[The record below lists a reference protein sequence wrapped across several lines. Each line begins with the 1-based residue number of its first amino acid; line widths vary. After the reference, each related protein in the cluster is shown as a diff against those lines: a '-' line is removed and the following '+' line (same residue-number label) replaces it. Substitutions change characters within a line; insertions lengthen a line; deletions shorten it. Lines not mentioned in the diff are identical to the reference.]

1 MAFNPLL
8 LRIVSI
14 EEFLMNVG
22 KKFFIVLL
30 ALLVTM
36 VGASSVITAQD
47 EEIIIGLITKTETNP
62 FFVKMREGA
71 QAAADELGVTLLTAA
86 GSFDGDNAG
95 QVTAIENMVA
105 AGASGILLVPSD
117 TTAIVPSIE
126 AAREQGVIVIALDT
140 PTSPEDATD
149 ALYATDNFQA
159 GVLIGQWAAAAIAA
173 PEEAEIALLN
183 LNPGVTVGDLRR
195 DGFLEGFGITLDSP
209 QVVCQQDTQGDQ
221 ALGQTAM
228 ENCLAAN
235 PGINLVYTINEP
247 AAFGAYRALE
257 DAGLQEDVLIVSVD
271 GGCEGVSGVL
281 DGRIDATSQQYPL
294 LMASLGVEN
303 IVAAV
308 QGAEFA
314 TGYTDTGVAL
324 ITANPQEGVAS
335 EGPVFGVESC
345 WGDPIEG
352 DLERA
357 QEIEAAMGAT
367 EEAAMDFSGMDIK
380 IGLITKTETN
390 PFFVKMREGAQARAD
405 ELGVEMLFA
414 AGSFDGDNAAQ
425 VTAIENMIAAGVQGI
440 LIVPS
445 DTTAIIPSIEAAREQ
460 GVIVIAL
467 DTPTSPEDATDAL
480 YATDNFQ
487 AGVLIGQWA
496 VSAIEAPEEAKIALL
511 NLNPGVTVGD
521 LRRDGFL
528 EGFGIPLDSPQ
539 VVCQQDTQGDQ
550 ALGQTAME
558 NCLAANPDINL
569 VYTINEPAAFG
580 AYRALED
587 AGLQDDVLIVSV
599 DGGCAG
605 VRGVVSGQIDATS
618 QQYPLLM
625 ASLGVENI
633 ARAVAGETFATGY
646 TDTGVALIT
655 DLPQNGVESID
666 SAAGLDLCWGE

>member
-1 MAFNPLL
+1 MMNRKLVFAAFLL
-8 LRIVSI
+8 MVI
-14 EEFLMNVG
+14 G
-22 KKFFIVLL
+22 L
-30 ALLVTM
+30 AAYAT
-36 VGASSVITAQD
+36 ASAQD
-47 EEIIIGLITKTETNP
+47 APIKIGLITKTETNP

-71 QAAADELGVTLLTAA
+71 QAKAEELGVELLFAA
-86 GSFDGDNAG
+86 GSFDGDNEA

-105 AGASGILLVPSD
+105 AGVQGILIVPSD
-117 TTAIVPSIE
+117 TTAIVPVIQR
-126 AAREQGVIVIALDT
+126 AREAGVIVIALDT
-140 PTSPEDATD
+140 PTAPEDATD

-159 GVLIGQWAAAAIAA
+159 GVLIGQWARAKFGDQPAK
-173 PEEAEIALLN
+173 IALLN

-195 DGFLEGFGITLDSP
+195 DGFLEGFGISIDDP

-221 ALGQTAM
+221 AKGQAAM

-235 PGINLVYTINEP
+235 PDINLVYTINEP
-247 AAFGAYRALE
+247 AAFGAYRAIE
-257 DAGLQEDVLIVSVD
+257 DAGLQDEITIVSVD
-271 GGCEGVSGVL
+271 GGCAGVSGVL

-324 ITANPQEGVAS
+324 ITADPQEGVAS
-335 EGPVFGVESC
+335 EGPVFGVENC
-345 WGDPIEG
+345 WGDPVEG

-357 QEIEAAMGAT
+357 QEIEAAMGGSS
-367 EEAAMDFSGMDIK
+367 MNFSGMGIK

-390 PFFVKMREGAQARAD
+390 PFFVKMREGAQAKA
-405 ELGVEMLFA
+405 EEIGVELLFA
-414 AGSFDGDNAAQ
+414 AGSFDGDNEAQ
-425 VTAIENMIAAGVQGI
+425 VTAIENMVAAGVQGI

-445 DTTAIIPSIEAAREQ
+445 DTTAIVPAIERAQEA

-467 DTPTSPEDATDAL
+467 DTPTNPEDATDAL
-480 YATDNFQ
+480 YATDNFK

-496 VSAIEAPEEAKIALL
+496 RAAMGETPPQIALM

-528 EGFGIPLDSPQ
+528 EGFGITLDDPAI
-539 VVCQQDTQGDQ
+539 VCQQDTQGDQ
-550 ALGQTAME
+550 AKGQAAME

-587 AGLQDDVLIVSV
+587 AGKQDQALIVSV

-605 VRGVVSGQIDATS
+605 VRGVASGQIDATS

-633 ARAVAGETFATGY
+633 ARAAAGEDFARGY
-646 TDTGVALIT
+646 TDTGVTLIT
-655 DLPQNGVESID
+655 DQPQAGLESID
-666 SAAGLDLCWGE
+666 SAAGLELCWGE

>member
-1 MAFNPLL
+1 
-8 LRIVSI
+8 
-14 EEFLMNVG
+14 MNKLFKRGV
-22 KKFFIVLL
+22 
-30 ALLVTM
+30 LVTVLATVLS
-36 VGASSVITAQD
+36 VGAATLSSVVAQD
-47 EEIIIGLITKTETNP
+47 TITIGLITKTETNP

-71 QAAADELGVTLLTAA
+71 QAKAEELGVELLFAA
-86 GSFDGDNAG
+86 GSFDGDNEA

-105 AGASGILLVPSD
+105 AGAQGILLVPSD
-117 TTAIVPSIE
+117 TSAIVPAIE
-126 AAREQGVIVIALDT
+126 RAREAGVIVIALDT
-140 PTSPEDATD
+140 PTNPEDATD

-159 GVLIGQWAAAAIAA
+159 GVLIGEWARAKHGEDPAQ
-173 PEEAEIALLN
+173 IALLN

-195 DGFLEGFGITLDSP
+195 DGFLDGFGIAIDDP

-221 ALGQTAM
+221 AKGQTAM

-235 PGINLVYTINEP
+235 PDINIVYTINEP
-247 AAFGAYRALE
+247 AAFGAYTAIE
-257 DAGLQEDVLIVSVD
+257 NAGRQDDVIIVSVD
-271 GGCEGVSGVL
+271 GGCAGVSAVL

-324 ITANPQEGVAS
+324 ITADPQAGIDS

-357 QEIEAAMGAT
+357 MEIEEAMGGMNAGD
-367 EEAAMDFSGMDIK
+367 MDFSGMGIT

-390 PFFVKMREGAQARAD
+390 PFFVKMREGAQARAE
-405 ELGVEMLFA
+405 ELGVELLFA
-414 AGSFDGDNAAQ
+414 AGSFDGDNEAQ
-425 VTAIENMIAAGVQGI
+425 VTAIENMVAAGAQGI

-445 DTTAIIPSIEAAREQ
+445 DTSAIVPAIERAREA

-467 DTPTSPEDATDAL
+467 DTPTNPEDATDAL

-496 VSAIEAPEEAKIALL
+496 RAQNGDAPAQIALL

-528 EGFGIPLDSPQ
+528 EGFGISIDDPQ

-550 ALGQTAME
+550 AKGQTAME
-558 NCLAANPDINL
+558 NCLAANPDINI

-580 AYRALED
+580 AYTAIEN
-587 AGLQDDVLIVSV
+587 AGRQDDVIIVSV

-605 VRGVVSGQIDATS
+605 VRAVVDGRIDATS

-633 ARAVAGETFATGY
+633 SRAVAGETFATGY

-655 DLPQNGVESID
+655 DVAQEGLESI
-666 SAAGLDLCWGE
+666 SSEEGLALCWGE

>member
-1 MAFNPLL
+1 
-8 LRIVSI
+8 
-14 EEFLMNVG
+14 
-22 KKFFIVLL
+22 
-30 ALLVTM
+30 
-36 VGASSVITAQD
+36 
-47 EEIIIGLITKTETNP
+47 
-62 FFVKMREGA
+62 MREGA
-71 QAAADELGVTLLTAA
+71 QAKAEELGVELLFAA
-86 GSFDGDNAG
+86 GAFDGDNEA

-105 AGASGILLVPSD
+105 AGVQGILLVPSD

-126 AAREQGVIVIALDT
+126 RAREAGVIVIALDT
-140 PTSPEDATD
+140 PTDPEDATD
-149 ALYATDNFQA
+149 ALYATDNFKA
-159 GVLIGQWAAAAIAA
+159 GQLIGQWARAKFGDSPAT
-173 PEEAEIALLN
+173 IALLN

-195 DGFLEGFGITLDSP
+195 DGFLDGFSISIDDPS
-209 QVVCQQDTQGDQ
+209 VVCQQDTQGDQ
-221 ALGQTAM
+221 ARGQAAM

-235 PGINLVYTINEP
+235 PDINLVYTINEP

-257 DAGLQEDVLIVSVD
+257 DAGLQDGVTIVSVD

-324 ITANPQEGVAS
+324 ITADPQDGIDS
-335 EGPVFGVESC
+335 EGPVFGVENC

-352 DLERA
+352 DLARA
-357 QEIEAAMGAT
+357 QELEAAMGMG
-367 EEAAMDFSGMDIK
+367 EESMDFSGMGIR

-390 PFFVKMREGAQARAD
+390 PFFVKMREGAQAKAE
-405 ELGVEMLFA
+405 ELGVELLFA
-414 AGSFDGDNAAQ
+414 AGAFDGDNEAQ

-440 LIVPS
+440 LLVPS
-445 DTTAIIPSIEAAREQ
+445 DTTAIVPSIERAREA

-467 DTPTSPEDATDAL
+467 DTPTEPEDATDAL
-480 YATDNFQ
+480 YATDNFK
-487 AGVLIGQWA
+487 AGQLIGQWA
-496 VSAIEAPEEAKIALL
+496 RAKFGDSPATIALL

-528 EGFGIPLDSPQ
+528 DGFGISIDDPS

-550 ALGQTAME
+550 ARGQAAME

-587 AGLQDDVLIVSV
+587 AGLQDGVTIVSV

-605 VRGVVSGQIDATS
+605 VRGVESGQIDATS

-625 ASLGVENI
+625 ASLGIENI
-633 ARAVAGETFATGY
+633 SRAVAGEDFATGY

-655 DLPQNGVESID
+655 DDPQDGIESID
-666 SAAGLDLCWGE
+666 SAAGLELCWGE

>member
-1 MAFNPLL
+1 MQNRRKFALTVFLL
-8 LRIVSI
+8 MVMGLAYAVVS
-14 EEFLMNVG
+14 
-22 KKFFIVLL
+22 
-30 ALLVTM
+30 
-36 VGASSVITAQD
+36 AQD
-47 EEIIIGLITKTETNP
+47 APIKIGLITKTETNP

-71 QAAADELGVTLLTAA
+71 QAKAEELGVELLFAA
-86 GSFDGDNAG
+86 GSFDGDNEA

-105 AGASGILLVPSD
+105 AGVQGILIVPSD
-117 TTAIVPSIE
+117 TTAIVPVIQR
-126 AAREQGVIVIALDT
+126 AREAGVIVIALDT
-140 PTSPEDATD
+140 PTNPEDATD
-149 ALYATDNFQA
+149 ALYATDNFKA
-159 GVLIGQWAAAAIAA
+159 GVLIGQWARAKFGDQPAK
-173 PEEAEIALLN
+173 IALLN

-195 DGFLEGFGITLDSP
+195 DGFLEGFGITIDDP

-221 ALGQTAM
+221 AKGQTAM

-235 PGINLVYTINEP
+235 PDINLVYTINEP
-247 AAFGAYRALE
+247 AAFGAYRAIAS
-257 DAGLQEDVLIVSVD
+257 AGRQDDVTIVSVD
-271 GGCEGVSGVL
+271 GGCAGVSGVL

-314 TGYTDTGVAL
+314 RGYTDTGVAL
-324 ITANPQEGVAS
+324 ITADPQPGVMS
-335 EGPVFGVESC
+335 EGPVFGVENC

-357 QEIEAAMGAT
+357 KEIEAAMGG
-367 EEAAMDFSGMDIK
+367 ESLDFSGMGIK

-390 PFFVKMREGAQARAD
+390 PFFVKMREGAQAKAE
-405 ELGVEMLFA
+405 ELGVELLFA
-414 AGSFDGDNAAQ
+414 AGSFDGDNEAQ
-425 VTAIENMIAAGVQGI
+425 VTAIENMVAAGVQGI

-445 DTTAIIPSIEAAREQ
+445 DTTAIVPVIQRAREA

-467 DTPTSPEDATDAL
+467 DTPTNPEDATDAL
-480 YATDNFQ
+480 YATDNFK

-496 VSAIEAPEEAKIALL
+496 RAKFGDQPAKIALL

-528 EGFGIPLDSPQ
+528 EGFGITIDDPQ

-550 ALGQTAME
+550 AKGQTAME

-580 AYRALED
+580 AYRALAS
-587 AGLQDDVLIVSV
+587 AGKEEQALIVSV

-605 VRGVVSGQIDATS
+605 VRGVASGQIDATS

-633 ARAVAGETFATGY
+633 ARAAAGADFARGY
-646 TDTGVALIT
+646 TDTGVTLIT
-655 DLPQNGVESID
+655 DDPQPGVESID
-666 SAAGLDLCWGE
+666 SAAGLELCWGE